1 MNRTPLGCLVFVLA
15 VLALMAFA
23 AFMKM
28 HA

>member
-15 VLALMAFA
+15 VLACVAFA
-23 AFMKM
+23 VFVRM